1 MFVHL
6 QCHSHYSF
14 LRGVNAPE
22 EIIAAAVEQK
32 MPAVALTDTNGMYAA
47 VPFYQAARK
56 AGLKPILGV
65 VLDVA
70 MQVVSG
76 PPPLK
81 LRRASEW
88 RVACKESMDGVFP
101 VPGRWSPAADRRFPS
116 VGHGNAKFENQNSKS
131 ETRKAYSMPLVLLA
145 MDADGCSNLCQ
156 LTTLR
161 HLGALHLGQE
171 TFAEDAS
178 RPVTLK
184 ELATH
189 SAGVL
194 ALWPA
199 AALLQMDLARRVAA
213 CCAPTKAPAS
223 PQGQAEGGRY
233 TNLKEIFGD
242 RLYLA
247 VQHLSPGDGRI
258 LREAE
263 QLGREM
269 NIPLVA
275 TNNVHFLKPE
285 EHLHHR
291 AVNAIRTGS
300 LLTTVAPPE
309 ITTGEAWFKPTAEMQ
324 RLFPDHPQLLRATLE
339 IAERCN
345 LQLELG
351 KLIFPEFP
359 VPPGESPFSYLWR
372 LSFEGARK
380 RYRPLRPEVLA
391 RLTHELEVIDKLNL
405 APYFLLVWDIVEEAN
420 RRGIPAVARGSA
432 ASSMVTY
439 CLGISCV
446 CPLRWGLY
454 FERFLNVQ
462 RGDCP
467 DIDIDICGARRDE
480 LLDYV
485 YARWGAEH
493 VAMIGSFI
501 TMHAHLAVRE
511 IAKVFGVPPGEV
523 NHFTK
528 RLPHRPVREILDAI
542 KHLPECRN
550 LPIHDEPWKTIL
562 QVALR
567 LDDAPRHLG
576 IHPCGT
582 VISARPLTHLAPL
595 ERAAK
600 GIVVTQYDMNAIE
613 ALGLIKMDL
622 LGQRGLTTM
631 ALALDNIEKEVEERK
646 EVKEVKEVNEV
657 KEMEEGLEVEQGFIA
672 QRSRD
677 GAELLAS
684 RTSLGMTGRSCC
696 GDDPSSLCSS
706 TSSTSFTSS
715 TSSIAADGV
724 TPCPKAR
731 TIDFAAIPENDPAT
745 CAVIAEGRTMGVFQ
759 IESPGM
765 RGLLHTMKARTLEE
779 MAAALALIRPGASEY
794 GSKELFLKRL
804 RGHEPVVYA
813 HESLKSIL
821 GETLGVCIYQEQV
834 MQIAQAVGGM
844 SLAEAD
850 LVRRS
855 AAKFSGQRERERL
868 RGKFLKAAEQMGL
881 QGAEHEET
889 WMMVEKFAGFG
900 FCKAHAAT
908 YADIS
913 YRMTY
918 LKTHHTAEFLA
929 AMCSA
934 GAGFYHVSAYV
945 EEAKRW
951 GIAVLLPSV
960 NHSRMEYT
968 AEWNADGAPS
978 TLQRKRALRVGL
990 MQVKGLRV
998 ETILAILRS
1007 REKYGAFRSLE
1018 DFLARIPAE
1027 RDEIEALIKCGA
1039 FDGVCGLTRPAMLWQ
1054 WNLLQAKGQHG
1065 HAGMHAVRLAT
1076 SENTEKAD
1084 SSHEKRAM
1092 AQRSSPALRDRNDN
1106 FTDLPDHGS
1115 GASSS
1120 ASPVLFAEMERDDSI
1135 AMALREIHTAE
1146 YTPEQKLRYER
1157 EILEVCVSGH
1167 PLDFLPRNGEAW
1179 SDELP
1184 QRTGK
1189 RVTLCGWVVTF
1200 RHVGTKNY
1208 RNMMFVTLED
1218 QRGLY
1223 EVILFPEAY
1232 DKYGGLVY
1240 ETRAMRVTGR
1250 VEEGGQINAEAL
1262 ERLKV

>member
-6 QCHSHYSF
+6 HCHSHYSF
-14 LRGVNAPE
+14 LRGVNSPG
-22 EIIAAAVEQK
+22 EILAAAAEQK

-47 VPFYQAARK
+47 VPFYQAARQ
-56 AGLKPILGV
+56 AGVKPIVGV

-70 MQVVSG
+70 AEVESKE
-76 PPPLK
+76 P
-81 LRRASEW
+81 
-88 RVACKESMDGVFP
+88 CKAKNEKRNS
-101 VPGRWSPAADRRFPS
+101 PS
-116 VGHGNAKFENQNSKS
+116 VP
-131 ETRKAYSMPLVLLA
+131 MVLLA
-145 MDADGCSNLCQ
+145 ADAAGYSNLCQ

-161 HLGALHLGQE
+161 HLGVLRFGQE
-171 TFAEDAS
+171 TFAEDAG
-178 RPVTLK
+178 RPVTLE
-184 ELATH
+184 ELAAH
-189 SAGVL
+189 SGGVI
-194 ALWPA
+194 ALCPVSYSSA
-199 AALLQMDLARRVAA
+199 ERGVPLSSPCGISMVAR
-213 CCAPTKAPAS
+213 
-223 PQGQAEGGRY
+223 
-233 TNLKEIFGD
+233 LKEIFGD
-242 RLYLA
+242 RLYIE
-247 VQHLSPGDGRI
+247 VQHLSAGDGRV

-263 QLGREM
+263 RLGRELG
-269 NIPLVA
+269 ISLAV
-275 TNNVHFLKPE
+275 TNNVHFLRPQ

-291 AVNAIRTGS
+291 AVNAIRTGG
-300 LLTTVAPPE
+300 LLTTVAHPE
-309 ITTGEAWFKPTAEMQ
+309 ITTGEAWFKPAIEMQ
-324 RLFPDHPQLLRATLE
+324 RLFPDHPELLHATLE

-345 LQLELG
+345 LELELG

-359 VPPGESPFSYLWR
+359 VPEGESPFSYLWK
-372 LSFEGARK
+372 LSFEGAQK
-380 RYRPLRPEVLA
+380 HYRPLRPEVLS
-391 RLTHELEVIDKLNL
+391 RLTHELEVIEKLNL
-405 APYFLLVWDIVEEAN
+405 APYFLLVWDIVEEAR

-439 CLGISCV
+439 ALGISCV

-454 FERFLNVQ
+454 FERFLNEQ

-501 TMHAHLAVRE
+501 TMHARLAVRE

-523 NHFTK
+523 SFFTK

-542 KHLPECRN
+542 QNLPECRN
-550 LPIHDEPWKTIL
+550 LPVNDEPWKTIL

-582 VISARPLTHLAPL
+582 VISARPLTHLVPL
-595 ERAAK
+595 ERATK

-631 ALALDNIEKEVEERK
+631 SLALDNIEQSAANAEEK
-646 EVKEVKEVNEV
+646 
-657 KEMEEGLEVEQGFIA
+657 
-672 QRSRD
+672 
-677 GAELLAS
+677 GASVA
-684 RTSLGMTGRSCC
+684 
-696 GDDPSSLCSS
+696 P
-706 TSSTSFTSS
+706 
-715 TSSIAADGV
+715 DGV
-724 TPCPKAR
+724 TPCPKAH

-779 MAAALALIRPGASEY
+779 MAAALALIRPGAAEY

-804 RGHEPVVYA
+804 RGQEPVVYA

-821 GETLGVCIYQEQV
+821 GDTLGVCIYQEQV
-834 MQIAQAVGGM
+834 MQIAQAVGRM
-844 SLAEAD
+844 SLLEAD
-850 LVRRS
+850 IVRRS

-881 QGAEHEET
+881 QGAAREEA

-900 FCKAHAAT
+900 FCKAHAGT

-951 GIAVLLPSV
+951 GIEVRLPSV

-968 AEWNADGAPS
+968 TEAGAAG
-978 TLQRKRALRVGL
+978 KRALRVGL

-998 ETILAILRS
+998 ETILAIVRS
-1007 REKYGAFRSLE
+1007 REKHGALHSLE
-1018 DFLARIPAE
+1018 DFLSRVPAE

-1039 FDGVCGLTRPAMLWQ
+1039 FDEVSHMTRPAMLWQ
-1054 WNLLQAKGQHG
+1054 WNLLQAKGQHAHPRWRAVG
-1065 HAGMHAVRLAT
+1065 AATTAGTAHA
-1076 SENTEKAD
+1076 
-1084 SSHEKRAM
+1084 
-1092 AQRSSPALRDRNDN
+1092 
-1106 FTDLPDHGS
+1106 
-1115 GASSS
+1115 
-1120 ASPVLFAEMERDDSI
+1120 LFSEMEQDDSI
-1135 AMALREIHTAE
+1135 GRTLEEMHTE
-1146 YTPEQKLRYER
+1146 NYTLEQKLRYER

-1167 PLDFLPRNGEAW
+1167 PLDFLPRKDEVW
-1179 SDELP
+1179 STDLP
-1184 QRTGK
+1184 KLHGK
-1189 RVTLCGWVVTF
+1189 RVTLCGWVVTY

-1218 QRGLY
+1218 QRGLF

-1250 VEEGGQINAEAL
+1250 VEDGEHINGEAL
-1262 ERLKV
+1262 ERLRA

>member
-1 MFVHL
+1 MGARMFVHL
-6 QCHSHYSF
+6 RCHSHYSF
-14 LRGVNAPE
+14 LRGVNPPE

-32 MPAVALTDTNGMYAA
+32 MGAVALTDTDGMYAA
-47 VPFYQAARK
+47 VPFYQAARA
-56 AGLKPILGV
+56 AGVKPIVGV
-65 VLDVA
+65 EIGG
-70 MQVVSG
+70 SG
-76 PPPLK
+76 
-81 LRRASEW
+81 EW
-88 RVACKESMDGVFP
+88 RVASG
-101 VPGRWSPAADRRFPS
+101 
-116 VGHGNAKFENQNSKS
+116 
-131 ETRKAYSMPLVLLA
+131 ETREVKELKEKSAARMLLLA
-145 MDADGCSNLCQ
+145 MDARGYSNLCR

-161 HLGALHLGQE
+161 HLGVLRAGQE
-171 TFAEDAS
+171 TFAEDAG
-178 RPVTLK
+178 RAVTME
-184 ELATH
+184 ELAEH
-189 SAGVL
+189 SEGVI

-199 AALLQMDLARRVAA
+199 REFLRGGGAEEGRGFRPTVGQDIPAPGESGRDFIYRREGRALRPNSGQASP
-213 CCAPTKAPAS
+213 APTKGSLGQIGRKAS
-223 PQGQAEGGRY
+223 ASEGGRY
-233 TNLKEIFGD
+233 ISHLGQLKEIFGERVYIEVQ
-242 RLYLA
+242 RLS
-247 VQHLSPGDGRI
+247 VGDGRAM
-258 LREAE
+258 REAQRIGKE
-263 QLGREM
+263 LG
-269 NIPLVA
+269 IPLVA

-291 AVNAIRTGS
+291 AVNAIRTGG
-300 LLTTVAPPE
+300 LLTTVGPPE
-309 ITTGEAWFKPTAEMQ
+309 ITTPEAWFKPGAEMQ
-324 RLFPDHPQLLRATLE
+324 RMFPDHPEVLRTTLE

-345 LQLELG
+345 LELELG
-351 KLIFPEFP
+351 KTIFPEFP
-359 VPPGESPFSYLWR
+359 VPEGESAFSYLWK

-380 RYRPLRPEVLA
+380 RYRPLRPEVLS
-391 RLTHELEVIDKLNL
+391 RLTHELEVIEKLHL
-405 APYFLLVWDIVEEAN
+405 APYFLLVWDIAEEAR

-432 ASSMVTY
+432 ASSIVTY

-485 YARWGAEH
+485 YERWGPEH

-501 TMHAHLAVRE
+501 TMHARLAVRE
-511 IAKVFGVPPGEV
+511 VAKVFGVPPGEV

-528 RLPHRPVREILDAI
+528 RLPHRPVREILGAI
-542 KHLPECRN
+542 KNLPEGRT
-550 LPIHDEPWKTIL
+550 LPVNDEPWKTIL

-595 ERAAK
+595 ERATK

-631 ALALDNIEKEVEERK
+631 ALALDNVERSGEWRVASGENKRK
-646 EVKEVKEVNEV
+646 EVKEK
-657 KEMEEGLEVEQGFIA
+657 
-672 QRSRD
+672 R
-677 GAELLAS
+677 GAALRL
-684 RTSLGMTGRSCC
+684 
-696 GDDPSSLCSS
+696 
-706 TSSTSFTSS
+706 
-715 TSSIAADGV
+715 AADGF
-724 TPCPKAR
+724 TPCPEAR
-731 TIDFAAIPENDPAT
+731 TIDFGAIPENDAAT
-745 CAVIAEGRTMGVFQ
+745 CEVIAAGRTMGVFQ

-765 RGLLHTMKARTLEE
+765 RGLLRTMKARTLEE
-779 MAAALALIRPGASEY
+779 MAAALALIRPGAAEY

-804 RGHEPVVYA
+804 RGKEPVLYP

-821 GETLGVCIYQEQV
+821 GDTLGVCIYQEQV
-834 MQIAQAVGGM
+834 MQIAQAVGSM

-850 LVRRS
+850 IVRRS

-868 RGKFLKAAEQMGL
+868 RGKFLKAAEGMGL
-881 QGAEHEET
+881 QGAEREET

-900 FCKAHAAT
+900 FCKAHAGT

-951 GIAVLLPSV
+951 GITVRLPSV
-960 NHSRMEYT
+960 NGSRMEYT
-968 AEWNADGAPS
+968 AERDAEGRA
-978 TLQRKRALRVGL
+978 ALRIGL

-998 ETILAILRS
+998 ETIVEMVRG
-1007 REKYGAFRSLE
+1007 REECGAFSSLE
-1018 DFLARIPAE
+1018 DFLARVPAE

-1039 FDGVCGLTRPAMLWQ
+1039 FDEVCGMTRTAMLWR
-1054 WNLLQAKGQHG
+1054 WNLLQAGRKEKSFLQGLKPFRGESSMSELKLRPPEEEEAEGREGGEAARLRRRALQES
-1065 HAGMHAVRLAT
+1065 AGDGKAPRQEAEGRSEVRPQGGRETARPVESFGAQKTRLRRRALQGG
-1076 SENTEKAD
+1076 EEGARFG
-1084 SSHEKRAM
+1084 KRPL
-1092 AQRSSPALRDRNDN
+1092 QG
-1106 FTDLPDHGS
+1106 GS
-1115 GASSS
+1115 L
-1120 ASPVLFAEMERDDSI
+1120 LFAEMEGDGG
-1135 AMALREIHTAE
+1135 MEEALREIAAPE
-1146 YTPEQKLRYER
+1146 YTRDQKLRYER

-1167 PLDFLPRNGEAW
+1167 PLDFLPRGNETW

-1184 QRTGK
+1184 GMIGK
-1189 RVTLCGWVVTF
+1189 RVTLCGWVVTY

-1218 QRGLY
+1218 QRGLF
-1223 EVILFPEAY
+1223 EVILFPDVY

-1240 ETRAMRVTGR
+1240 ETRALRVTG
-1250 VEEGGQINAEAL
+1250 VVMEGEHING
-1262 ERLKV
+1262 ERMEGMGG

>member
-6 QCHSHYSF
+6 HCHSHYSF
-14 LRGVNAPE
+14 LRGVNPPE
-22 EIIAAAVEQK
+22 EIIATAVEQK
-32 MPAVALTDTNGMYAA
+32 MPAVALTDSDGMYATI
-47 VPFYQAARK
+47 PFYEKAKAA
-56 AGLKPILGV
+56 GVKPLIGV
-65 VLDVA
+65 VLDVER
-70 MQVVSG
+70 SG
-76 PPPLK
+76 EFRK
-81 LRRASEW
+81 
-88 RVACKESMDGVFP
+88 
-101 VPGRWSPAADRRFPS
+101 
-116 VGHGNAKFENQNSKS
+116 AKN
-131 ETRKAYSMPLVLLA
+131 ETRNSASVPMVLLA
-145 MDADGCSNLCQ
+145 ADAAGYSNLCQ
-156 LTTLR
+156 LTALR
-161 HLGALHLGQE
+161 HLGALRQDQE
-171 TFAEDAS
+171 TFS
-178 RPVTLK
+178 KKGGRPLTFE
-184 ELATH
+184 ELASH
-189 SAGVL
+189 SAGVI
-194 ALWPA
+194 ALHPGSLSFRA
-199 AALLQMDLARRVAA
+199 ESAKQGISLPSLHDTTTVARLRD
-213 CCAPTKAPAS
+213 
-223 PQGQAEGGRY
+223 
-233 TNLKEIFGD
+233 IFTD
-242 RLYLA
+242 RLYLE
-247 VQHLSPGDGRI
+247 VQHLSPGDGRT
-258 LREAE
+258 LRDAE
-263 QLGREM
+263 RLGQEL

-275 TNNVHFLKPE
+275 TNNVYFLKPE
-285 EHLHHR
+285 EYLHHR
-291 AVNAIRTGS
+291 AVNAVRTNA
-300 LLTTVAPPE
+300 LLTTVVPPE
-309 ITTGEAWFKPTAEMQ
+309 ITAGEAWFKSVAEMQ
-324 RLFPDHPQLLRATLE
+324 KLFPDHPELLRNTLE
-339 IAERCN
+339 IANRCN

-351 KLIFPEFP
+351 KPIFPAFP
-359 VPPGESPFSYLWR
+359 VPEGDSPFSYLWK
-372 LSFEGARK
+372 LSFEGAQK

-391 RLTHELEVIDKLNL
+391 RLAHELEVIDKLNL
-405 APYFLLVWDIVEEAN
+405 APYFLLVWDIVEEAR

-439 CLGISCV
+439 VLGISCV

-485 YARWGAEH
+485 YERWGPEH

-501 TMHAHLAVRE
+501 TMHARLAVRE
-511 IAKVFGVPPGEV
+511 IAKVFGVPPSEV
-523 NHFTK
+523 NFFTK

-542 KHLPECRN
+542 QSLPQCRN
-550 LPIHDEPWKTIL
+550 LPVNDEPWKTIL

-582 VISARPLTHLAPL
+582 VISARPLTHLVPL
-595 ERAAK
+595 ERATK

-631 ALALDNIEKEVEERK
+631 ALALDNIEKAVGKIKAVEDT
-646 EVKEVKEVNEV
+646 
-657 KEMEEGLEVEQGFIA
+657 EEKSAV
-672 QRSRD
+672 
-677 GAELLAS
+677 
-684 RTSLGMTGRSCC
+684 
-696 GDDPSSLCSS
+696 
-706 TSSTSFTSS
+706 
-715 TSSIAADGV
+715 AADGV

-745 CAVIAEGRTMGVFQ
+745 CAVIAAGRTMGLFQ

-765 RGLLHTMKARTLEE
+765 RGLLSTMKAHTLDE

-804 RGHEPVVYA
+804 RGKEPVVYA
-813 HESLKSIL
+813 HESLKNIL
-821 GETLGVCIYQEQV
+821 GDTLGVCIYQEQV
-834 MQIAQAVGGM
+834 MQIAQAIGSM

-850 LVRRS
+850 IVRRS

-868 RGKFLKAAEQMGL
+868 RGKFLKAAEQLGL
-881 QGAEHEET
+881 KGAEREET

-951 GIAVLLPSV
+951 GIEVRLPSV
-960 NHSRMEYT
+960 NCSQMEYT
-968 AEWNADGAPS
+968 AEVTVDGKK
-978 TLQRKRALRVGL
+978 TLRVGL

-998 ETILAILRS
+998 ETILAILQS
-1007 REKYGAFRSLE
+1007 RETLGEFRSLE
-1018 DFLARIPAE
+1018 DFLARVPTE

-1039 FDGVCGLTRPAMLWQ
+1039 FDDVCHRTRSAMLWQ
-1054 WNLLQAKGQHG
+1054 WNLLQAKGQQTHQG
-1065 HAGMHAVRLAT
+1065 VRAVCAAATAAAGAPAILFV
-1076 SENTEKAD
+1076 E
-1084 SSHEKRAM
+1084 M
-1092 AQRSSPALRDRNDN
+1092 AQ
-1106 FTDLPDHGS
+1106 
-1115 GASSS
+1115 
-1120 ASPVLFAEMERDDSI
+1120 DDSI
-1135 AMALREIHTAE
+1135 GLALEEIHTVD

-1167 PLDFLPRNGEAW
+1167 PLDYFPRNDETW
-1179 SDELP
+1179 SDELS
-1184 QRTGK
+1184 QMHGK
-1189 RVTLCGWVVTF
+1189 RVTLCGWVVTY

-1218 QRGLY
+1218 QRGLF
-1223 EVILFPEAY
+1223 EVILFPDAY

-1240 ETRAMRVTGR
+1240 ETRAMRVTGI
-1250 VEEGGQINAEAL
+1250 VQDGEHINGEML
-1262 ERLKV
+1262 ERLKE